1 MNKLLILLFLTLN
14 LSSSVMNEI
23 SLEHEG
29 VSRSYLLYV
38 PDNISLDD
46 ENDLVIGL
54 HGYTGTASG
63 FEKETT
69 GGFNITADKYGFIV
83 IYPQG
88 AFFNANLFRHSF
100 ISSWNDLVGS
110 KNATVEGEICSI
122 EAEIAPKYPECKN
135 SPRCSWTSC
144 SDDIGF
150 IKKIIDKIKK
160 DNNIRNIYLLGM
172 SNGGMMAQAMAC
184 KYPELFKAV
193 VNIVGMQHKGGSCVP
208 DKPVNFII
216 YAGMK
221 DIVVPPINIESYDGY
236 YYEPMNNTFN
246 AWSEK
251 FNCLKFDDDK
261 YVYFDE
267 FEQKTAFDCNNNVK
281 IYSILNIDRGHLWPG
296 ISSNGGYC
304 ATSAQSNIKFLKCK
318 KSNKNQWGNDFLMEI
333 ILNL

>member
-29 VSRSYLLYV
+29 ISRSYLLYV

-110 KNATVEGEICSI
+110 KNSTVEGEICSI

-135 SPRCSWTSC
+135 SSRCSWTSC

-150 IKKIIDKIKK
+150 IKKVIDKAKK

-221 DIVVPPINIESYDGY
+221 DIVVPPVNIESYDGY
-236 YYEPMNNTFN
+236 YYEPMNNTFVS
-246 AWSEK
+246 WSEK
-251 FNCLKFDDDK
+251 FNCLKFNDDK

-267 FEQKTAFDCNNNVK
+267 FEQKTASDCNNNVK
-281 IYSILNIDRGHLWPG
+281 IYSILNMDRGHLWPG

-318 KSNKNQWGNDFLMEI
+318 KSNINQWGNDFLMEI

>member
-1 MNKLLILLFLTLN
+1 MNKLLIILFLTLN
-14 LSSSVMNEI
+14 LSSSAMNEI
-23 SLEHEG
+23 SFEYDG
-29 VSRSYLLYV
+29 VRRSYLMYV
-38 PDNISLDD
+38 PDNISLDN
-46 ENDLVIGL
+46 ENDLIIGL

-69 GGFNITADKYGFIV
+69 GGFNLTADKYGFIV

-88 AFFNANLFRHSF
+88 SFFNTNLFRNSF

-122 EAEIAPKYPECKN
+122 EAEIAPKYPECID

-150 IKKIIDKIKK
+150 IKKIIDNTKK
-160 DNNIRNIYLLGM
+160 NNNIRDIYLLGM

-216 YAGMK
+216 YAGIK
-221 DIVVPPINIESYDGY
+221 DTVVPPVNIESYDGY
-236 YYEPMNNTFN
+236 YYEPMNKTFN
-246 AWSEK
+246 SWSEK
-251 FNCLKFDDDK
+251 FNCLKFNDDN

-267 FEQKTAFDCNNNVK
+267 FKQKTAFECDNNIK
-281 IYSILNIDRGHLWPG
+281 IYSILNMDRGHLWPG

-304 ATSAQSNIKFLKCK
+304 ATSSQSNINFFKCK
-318 KSNKNQWGNDFLMEI
+318 KSNINEWGNDFLIEI
-333 ILNL
+333 LLNL